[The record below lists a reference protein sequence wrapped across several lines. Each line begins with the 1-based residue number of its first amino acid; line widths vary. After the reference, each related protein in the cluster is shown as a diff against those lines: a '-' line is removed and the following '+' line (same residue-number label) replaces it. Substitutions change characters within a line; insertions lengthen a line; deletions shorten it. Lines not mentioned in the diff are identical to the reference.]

1 LGFSQSP
8 QKNVAIT
15 CGDFSRAAGLVDC
28 REPAIGL
35 GWIDLYVVLIGD
47 PKVCH
52 DKALGY
58 SIDQRFVTSRK
69 PQFVVDCTK
78 IVESIS

>member
-1 LGFSQSP
+1 MT
-8 QKNVAIT
+8 IT

-35 GWIDLYVVLIGD
+35 GGIDLYVVLIGE

-52 DKALGY
+52 DKALSY
-58 SIDQRFVTSRK
+58 SIDQRFVTSSK
-69 PQFVVDCTK
+69 PQFIADCAN
-78 IVESIS
+78 IMESIS